1 MSKLPQS
8 KGFIFTTWT
17 PLMES
22 VSLKESV
29 SGGGGGGTF
38 LIHTPNLM
46 FELGLE
52 IVIKSG
58 KPLHWYGNLIYLC
71 I

>member
-1 MSKLPQS
+1 
-8 KGFIFTTWT
+8 
-17 PLMES
+17 MES

-29 SGGGGGGTF
+29 SGGGGGGGTF

-52 IVIKSG
+52 IVIKSR
-58 KPLHWYGNLIYLC
+58 KPLH
-71 I
+71 